1 VGAYLNEHTDK
12 IVCYPSVWFGPAMIK
27 DLKDLFPPKW
37 LKLNVNPSVVR
48 CMELTLTPDTYSPNM
63 DEHGNYV
70 DYIPVFYNGFS
81 LKCPCGT
88 REHQTYNS
96 RAKFSAH
103 MKSVKHNNWILSVNH
118 NKYNSLFDVI
128 NKTSTSMGK
137 RYLKYRILNPIND
150 IHKLNKSYN
159 NIEHFLDKDKNKNI
173 SLTVLAILKYF
184 LYERYIYNARLWKSK

>member
-1 VGAYLNEHTDK
+1 
-12 IVCYPSVWFGPAMIK
+12 M
-27 DLKDLFPPKW
+27 
-37 LKLNVNPSVVR
+37 NVNPSVVR
-48 CMELTLTPDTYSPNM
+48 CMELTLTPDTYSPNI

-118 NKYNSLFDVI
+118 NKYNYYKESLELGKLVKQQKGIISKMEIDAQV
-128 NKTSTSMGK
+128 KTLT
-137 RYLKYRILNPIND
+137 ID
-150 IHKLNKSYN
+150 
-159 NIEHFLDKDKNKNI
+159 
-173 SLTVLAILKYF
+173 SLTLLIK
-184 LYERYIYNARLWKSK
+184 